1 MIVFG
6 DVQCR
11 ERVSDKLRRVGDLLH
26 AARTLNTHATGIGR
40 HGVLVEALIE
50 AGELAQGIA
59 DARFVAQGRRD
70 TPSAQA
76 DAAMGL
82 ARWIAVQCVR
92 SWDTRFDW
100 VPTAASA
107 HEALAAFQAVVQGEE
122 LLDVRQPE
130 GYAFY
135 ALYPECH
142 LAAARQVRR
151 AIDGPW
157 RVIGLRSIGTSLAAV
172 VAAVLGDPAP
182 RTLRPSGHPFDRR
195 VSWSGGPPP
204 DPGEHHAIVDE
215 GPGLS
220 GSSIAAAIRHLRQA
234 GVPPSRIHVF
244 PGHANGPGEQ
254 ASAQIHSLWRQ
265 ARTHVADFAPVLL
278 HAPERVQRLRSWVE
292 EIIGPL
298 DAELEEIAAGGWR
311 GLHRGSG
318 ERSNAEK
325 APAHPWQERRK
336 FIVRSGAAEWL
347 VKFAGLG
354 GRARERC
361 ECARLLGETGFSPR
375 VAGWCH
381 GFVVE
386 RWHADMA
393 PLTAAQWRHP
403 PLRRQLLD
411 RLARYIAFRAR
422 RFPADADSGASIH
435 ALCEMGWHNS
445 RELLGSEA
453 DAMWQAHR
461 ASAAQLAPLVR
472 RVRTDNRMHA
482 WEWLHGGDLLL
493 KTDAVDHHA
502 GHDLVGCQDSAWD
515 VAGAAVEFELDAAE
529 LGALAQAVAARG
541 AVRIDERLLAF
552 CIAAY
557 LAFQA
562 GHFRMAA
569 GDARDEQERNRLEA
583 QVERYMREL
592 ARRAHRG

>member
-6 DVQCR
+6 DAHSR
-11 ERVSDKLRRVGDLLH
+11 ERVSDKLLRLEDLFH
-26 AARTLNTHATGIGR
+26 ATLNTRASGIGR
-40 HGVLVEALIE
+40 HGMLVEALIE

-59 DARFVAQGRRD
+59 DAHFAAQGRRD
-70 TPSAQA
+70 MPCAQA

-82 ARWIAVQCVR
+82 ARWVAVQCVR
-92 SWDTRFDW
+92 SWDTRFGW
-100 VPTAASA
+100 TPTSASA
-107 HEALAAFQAVVQGEE
+107 HEALAACAAAVEGEE

-142 LAAARQVRR
+142 LAAARQARR

-182 RTLRPSGHPFDRR
+182 RTLRPGGHPFDRR

-204 DPGEHHAIVDE
+204 DPGEHNAIVDE

-220 GSSIAAAIRHLRQA
+220 GSSIAATIRHLRQA

-254 ASAQIHSLWRQ
+254 ASAEVRSLWRQ
-265 ARTHVADFAPVLL
+265 ARTHVAGFGPVLL
-278 HAPERVQRLRSWVE
+278 HAPERVHRLRSWVE
-292 EIIGPL
+292 EIVGPL
-298 DAELEEIAAGGWR
+298 DEPLQEISAGGWR
-311 GLHRGSG
+311 GLHTGGG
-318 ERSNAEK
+318 ERSSAEK

-336 FIVRSGAAEWL
+336 FIARSGGADWL

-354 GRARERC
+354 RRARERS
-361 ECARLLGETGFSPR
+361 ECARLLSEAGFSPQ
-375 VAGWCH
+375 VVGWCH

-386 RWHADMA
+386 RWHADLA
-393 PLTAAQWRHP
+393 PLAAAAWRQA

-411 RLARYIAFRAR
+411 RLANYIAFRAR
-422 RFPADADSGASIH
+422 RFPADADSGASLQ
-435 ALCEMGWHNS
+435 ALCEMGLHNS
-445 RELLGSEA
+445 RELLGGET
-453 DAMWQAHR
+453 DAMWRAHR
-461 ASAAQLAPLVR
+461 ASAPQLASAVR

-482 WEWLHGGDLLL
+482 WEWLHGGGLLL

-502 GHDLVGCQDSAWD
+502 GHDLVGCQDPAWD

-529 LGALAQAVAARG
+529 LGALARTVAARG

-562 GHFRMAA
+562 AHFRMAA
-569 GDARDEQERNRLEA
+569 RDAHDERERTRLEA
-583 QVERYMREL
+583 QVERYMRKL
-592 ARRAHRG
+592 ARCARGG